1 MKKDMLKIVVFE
13 LMLLVVLF
21 FTLFVSNI
29 YTNIIMA
36 LILSAFAVGT
46 KYLLKKRNI
55 LSIYKKQVNYLML
68 GFAAIYLLVFY
79 IMGFYFGFYKST
91 VTFGI
96 TALVYYIIP
105 ITIVIIA
112 SEYIRSIF
120 VAQKG
125 KFTVISAFIATV
137 LVDLIIYTRVYDAT
151 NLEDFLAIIG
161 FVLFASVSCNL
172 LYNYTSK
179 RYGATPVIIYRLI
192 TILYAYIIPV
202 TPDVYVFFR
211 SFLRMLY
218 PYIIYII
225 LENTYSKSNFAVAYK
240 DKKKS
245 IISTAILAILMSG
258 ITMLVSCQ
266 FRYGILV
273 IGSES
278 MTGEINKGDAVVFE
292 QYKKQKIRE
301 GQVIIFNK
309 DDIMVVHRVVRI
321 KNVNGE
327 YRYFTKGDANQ
338 KEDDS
343 YITNKDIIGVTK
355 FKIRYIGYPTL
366 WIRDIFND

>member
-21 FTLFVSNI
+21 FTLFVSSI
-29 YTNIIMA
+29 YVNLIMA
-36 LILSAFAVGT
+36 LILSIFAIAT
-46 KYLLKKRNI
+46 KYIVKKRNI
-55 LSIYKKQVNYLML
+55 LSIYKKQVTWLML
-68 GFAAIYLLVFY
+68 AFAAIYLLVFY

-91 VTFGI
+91 VRFGF
-96 TALVYYIIP
+96 TAIIYYIVP
-105 ITIVIIA
+105 LTVVILS
-112 SEYIRSIF
+112 SEYIRSVLI
-120 VAQKG
+120 AQKG
-125 KFTVISAFIATV
+125 KFTKIATFISMV
-137 LVDLIIYTRVYDAT
+137 LVDLIIYTRVYDIT
-151 NLEDFLAIIG
+151 NFNDFLTIIG

-172 LYNYTSK
+172 LYNYTSN
-179 RYGATPVIIYRLI
+179 RYGALPVIVYRLI
-192 TILYAYIIPV
+192 TILYAYIIPI

-240 DKKKS
+240 DKRRS
-245 IISTAILAILMSG
+245 IISTAILVIIMAA
-258 ITMLVSCQ
+258 ITMLISCQ

-292 QYKKQKIRE
+292 QYKNQKIKE
-301 GQVIIFNK
+301 GQVIIFEQDN
-309 DDIMVVHRVVRI
+309 ILVVHRVVEIR
-321 KNVNGE
+321 NVNGE

-338 KEDDS
+338 KEDES
-343 YITNKDIIGVTK
+343 YRTKKDIVGVTK

-366 WIRDIFND
+366 WVRDIFSD